1 MLNNRKQ
8 PADQAGFSVLELM
21 VVLFV
26 AGILMTVGL
35 PAFTGFVANNRMST
49 AANDLATTLHLARSE
64 AIKRRAS
71 VAVCPSDEWDQ
82 AAPNCTNT
90 GFENGWIVFIDALAT
105 ANPDL
110 AHTGAQD
117 ILYAHGPMPDGLN
130 LRLADGD
137 AVLAGAPFLVFGTS
151 GFPMRNLGGDNA
163 VFNFHM
169 CDHRGDADAGG
180 GISASRWIR
189 IAPTGRPQI
198 YREVGDVTS
207 PANPTNGC

>member
-8 PADQAGFSVLELM
+8 AARQAGFNILELM

-35 PAFTGFVANNRMST
+35 PAFSGFMANNRMST
-49 AANDLATTLHLARSE
+49 AANDLATTLHLARTE
-64 AIKRRAS
+64 AIKRRAA

-90 GFENGWIVFIDALAT
+90 GFEDGWIVFVDALAP

-117 ILYAHGPMPDGLN
+117 VLYAHGPMPDGVN
-130 LRLADGD
+130 LRVADANALLG
-137 AVLAGAPFLVFGTS
+137 GAPFLVFGTN
-151 GFPMRNLGGDNA
+151 GFPVGNLAGNNA
-163 VFNFHM
+163 VFNFQM

-189 IAPTGRPQI
+189 ITPTGRPQI
-198 YREVGDVTS
+198 YRELAEIAS